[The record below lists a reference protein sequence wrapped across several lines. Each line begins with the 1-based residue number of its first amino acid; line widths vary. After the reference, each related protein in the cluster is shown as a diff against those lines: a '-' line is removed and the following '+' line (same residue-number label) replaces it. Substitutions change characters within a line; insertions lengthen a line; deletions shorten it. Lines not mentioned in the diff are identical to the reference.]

1 MEWQANKLK
10 NGCQI
15 VFDET
20 DGVFLVKSLYLDTLG
35 AESRCMCASAVAQQ

>member
-1 MEWQANKLK
+1 MEWQDNKRK

-20 DGVFLVKSLYLDTLG
+20 DGVFVVKSLYLDTLG
-35 AESRCMCASAVAQQ
+35 PEARCICARQ

>member
-1 MEWQANKLK
+1 MELQDNKREK
-10 NGCQI
+10 GCQI

-35 AESRCMCASAVAQQ
+35 AEARCMCLQLAQQ